1 MFYVFSI
8 YIKGFKKVC
17 TSVPEPIFCVT
28 LHLWFQTVNDHCCRY
43 QNEKKISSQVF
54 IPVRSLVKKYMTMY
68 CMIFQKSLSPDLGA
82 VKNSLNRTLWW
93 IIEKN
98 IHRINLW
105 IFFLWKDFMSDL
117 TGNWLQIQESNLLF
131 LGYEPSEMTVS
142 LICCIIGMTGLY
154 PYHGLTPDVPWLYHS
169 NLWSERFVFNFDM
182 NRPVSSAAGIA
193 PAVFPNFYCRDGMG
207 LNAPLCLT
215 YRRDSFPFLPQS
227 YKRDTDIYDP
237 SSAGREDFQ
246 QSVPIAMLNPYRR
259 LRAACY
265 SVI

>member
-1 MFYVFSI
+1 MDI
-8 YIKGFKKVC
+8 
-17 TSVPEPIFCVT
+17 
-28 LHLWFQTVNDHCCRY
+28 
-43 QNEKKISSQVF
+43 
-54 IPVRSLVKKYMTMY
+54 
-68 CMIFQKSLSPDLGA
+68 
-82 VKNSLNRTLWW
+82 
-93 IIEKN
+93 
-98 IHRINLW
+98 
-105 IFFLWKDFMSDL
+105 FLWKDFMSDL

-259 LRAACY
+259 LRAACH